1 MSLSIRESSF
11 CKNCE
16 NFMDITNNISGLDT
30 MGSNPENIISES
42 EDNIQEGG
50 NQNNLLGVQIES
62 SDYDVSLT
70 ESIGGS
76 SISDNNV
83 KNILNGDDVDLEL
96 KNFNIKDL
104 NKIPLFNKLSN
115 NQKTLVINRILEKIP
130 KQKNAKSTENITKES
145 YFYCKSCGYNEKIP
159 EKQFVFSRGDEK
171 NDNIYNYKF
180 TNYKH
185 DNILPRTKNYNCI
198 NDKCSTHKNPAIK
211 YAVFY
216 RNKDSYNTRY
226 ICTVCDKFWDTFVE
240 K

>member
-16 NFMDITNNISGLDT
+16 NFMDITNNISGLGT
-30 MGSNPENIISES
+30 ENSQEIN
-42 EDNIQEGG
+42 DNQEGG
-50 NQNNLLGVQIES
+50 FNELLGVQVES
-62 SDYDVSLT
+62 SDYDVSMT
-70 ESIGGS
+70 ESVGGA

-83 KNILNGDDVDLEL
+83 KNILNGDDVDMEL

-104 NKIPLFNKLSN
+104 NKIPSFNKLSN
-115 NQKTLVINRILEKIP
+115 NQKTLVINRILEKVP
-130 KQKNAKSTENITKES
+130 KQKGKTSENVTKES

-159 EKQFVFSRGDEK
+159 DKQFVFSRGDEK

-180 TNYKH
+180 TNYKY
-185 DNILPRTKNYNCI
+185 DNVLPRTKNYNCI
-198 NDKCSTHKNPAIK
+198 NEKCPTHKNPGLK

-226 ICTVCDKFWDTFVE
+226 ICTICENFWDTFVE